1 MRHRWF
7 NNSSYF
13 PNYATPS
20 TCLRTYCVCALST
33 RDCCY
38 SVYTATSIINCLG
51 YSKWL
56 QLQVLLYIRLS
67 AAYTVIMCTIRC
79 GIQSSVKCW
88 ELASGR
94 MNMTIVL
101 EEDTCCV
108 VGHLPRLISCTC
120 YFFLRTGGTIT
131 AEVTG

>member
-1 MRHRWF
+1 MVQNFELLSELCDAVHVLTRI
-7 NNSSYF
+7 
-13 PNYATPS
+13 
-20 TCLRTYCVCALST
+20 LCVHIV
-33 RDCCY
+33 Y
-38 SVYTATSIINCLG
+38 SRFLLYTATSVINCLG

-56 QLQVLLYIRLS
+56 QLQVLMYIRSS